1 MADFELTSFQMRLR
15 GAEVSRNSSWGTS
28 PWRGGIR
35 WGVMV
40 PVVLAVGVIGA
51 AMIVVLSMAHADRD
65 AQQRQRQEQ
74 MNHALDAAQWMLAD
88 EARDLTQTV
97 SRIAQDP
104 VLAAVLL
111 SGSDSELKRYV
122 GGQVNGGALDVLR
135 VMTPGMAV
143 ATSSPRTLGEPIPQA
158 CNRSQVAGTL
168 VSSPAASGLVMVMT
182 RDLVTQAGIP
192 LRVCGG
198 VDLHAPRFVRQL
210 RQVAGAK
217 VVVTGSLPSPTVA
230 SPESNRS
237 MVRSMRIFAGDP
249 LWLAVTG
256 GESSNGVFTQA
267 ASPRSF
273 AWPLLAALACLVA
286 LWCWLARRGERESVE
301 GICRTVSDAVV
312 VLDTRDR
319 IEEVNTPALEM
330 LHSDRAA
337 VVGRWLPEVL
347 DLRHQQ
353 DGSSMFPG
361 VVRGI
366 HSGARAQR
374 FLCSLHRKDAPAVNV
389 SVTAR
394 WLGSSGR
401 GVIVIAS
408 DASAQSSELSSVGL
422 RDPFTGVLTAQGF
435 HTRLEKAL
443 AMCQSDGEVCSVLQ
457 VDINAV
463 ERAAVPSS
471 ANGDQR
477 LAMELIGI
485 LNASLR
491 TSDLLAQ
498 LDTRCFAVLLP
509 GCGVN
514 DALTVAESIRAKV
527 RQFRFVDAGRMHEPA
542 LSIGAVEVGRGLPDV
557 DAVLRAVKEASD
569 LAKERGQNQVCVH
582 PNAGRCDALNLGD
595 EDWLPRI
602 QQALEEDLFELF
614 AQPVIPLSG
623 AHDGCAQ
630 LEVLLRM
637 RADDGSYLS
646 PAAFLPVAERQSLA
660 EQLDARVID
669 LLFTRYRDLLVG
681 DACRDGAGR
690 GLNVTVNVS
699 AASVVN
705 TDFVDELEEK
715 MRDARVA
722 RGRLGFEVTETTA
735 VSDPVASRR
744 FFERMRALGCPVI
757 LDDFGNDAA
766 SLGRLRSMAVDFV
779 KLDVLLLRDVVN
791 DPVDRAMLR
800 ALREVASSLDIR
812 VVAHYVQHPK
822 VLWALRE
829 LGIDYVQGFAIGAPR
844 PLTGWVKADD
854 TKPEAQLS
862 PRSGPALALLQGG
875 REV

>member
-1 MADFELTSFQMRLR
+1 MHLR
-15 GAEVSRNSSWGTS
+15 GAEVSRNSSWATL
-28 PWRGGIR
+28 PWGGGIR

-40 PVVLAVGVIGA
+40 PVVLTVGVIGA
-51 AMIVVLSMAHADRD
+51 AMIVVMSMAHADRE

-111 SGSDSELKRYV
+111 SGSNGELKSYV
-122 GGQVNGGALDVLR
+122 DGQVSGGALDVLR
-135 VMTPGMAV
+135 VLTPGMAV
-143 ATSSPRTLGEPIPQA
+143 ATSSPRSFDEPIPQA

-168 VSSPAASGLVMVMT
+168 VSSPAAPGLVMVMT
-182 RDLVTQAGIP
+182 RDLVTPAGIP

-198 VDLHAPRFVRQL
+198 VDLHAPRFARQL
-210 RQVAGAK
+210 RQVAGAN
-217 VVVTGSLPSPTVA
+217 VVISGVLPAPVVTSPA
-230 SPESNRS
+230 SSETTTRS
-237 MVRSMRIFAGDP
+237 VRIFAGDP
-249 LWLAVTG
+249 LWLTVSG
-256 GESSNGVFTQA
+256 LGSSNDVFTQA
-267 ASPRSF
+267 ASPRWY
-273 AWPLLAALACLVA
+273 AWPLLAALACLIA
-286 LWCWLARRGERESVE
+286 LWCWLARRAERESVQ
-301 GICRTVSDAVV
+301 GICRTVSDAVI
-312 VLDTRDR
+312 VLDVRDR
-319 IEEVNTPALEM
+319 IEEVNSPALE
-330 LHSDRAA
+330 LLRSDRAA
-337 VVGRWLPEVL
+337 VIGSWLPEVF

-353 DGSSMFPG
+353 NGSSMFPG
-361 VVRGI
+361 VVRSI
-366 HSGARAQR
+366 HSGVRAQR

-401 GVIVIAS
+401 GVMVISS
-408 DASAQSSELSSVGL
+408 DASAQSAENSSAGS

-435 HTRLEKAL
+435 HARLEKAI
-443 AMCQSDGEVCSVLQ
+443 AMCQSDGEVCSILQ

-498 LDTRCFAVLLP
+498 LDVRCFAVLLP
-509 GCGVN
+509 GCGMN
-514 DALTVAESIRAKV
+514 DALAVAESLRSKV
-527 RQFRFVDAGRMHEPA
+527 RQFRFVDAGRIHEPA
-542 LSIGAVEVGRGLPDV
+542 VSIGAVEVGRGLFDV

-582 PNAGRCDALNLGD
+582 PSAGRTDGLNLAD

-602 QQALEEDLFELF
+602 QHALEEDLFELF
-614 AQPVIPLSG
+614 AQPVIPVSS
-623 AHDGCAQ
+623 ANNGCAQ

-637 RADDGSYLS
+637 RADDGSFLS

-681 DACRDGAGR
+681 DACLDGAGR
-690 GLNVTVNVS
+690 ALNVTVNVS
-699 AASVVN
+699 AASVAN
-705 TDFVDELEEK
+705 ADFVDELEEK

-844 PLTGWVKADD
+844 PLTGWVKAHD
-854 TKPEAQLS
+854 TKQASVS

-875 REV
+875 REA